1 MFDGLTVRFDRIL
14 RQIRGRGRLGPE
26 EIDEIL
32 GEIRVALLE
41 ADVNLEVVRTFQRRI
56 RERTLGA
63 ELGGVLNPG
72 QQVVRIVLDEMT
84 AVLGGETVRL
94 AYASRPPTVVLL
106 AGLQGSG
113 KTTAAAKLARWFKAQ
128 GRNPLLIG
136 ADLQRPAAVEQL
148 RTLGDRIGV
157 PVFSEA
163 TDPTAVAREG
173 RAEAVRLGRDIVICD
188 TAGRLAIDDDLMDEV
203 GEISA
208 VLRPDHTLLVVDA
221 MTGQDAANVALAFH
235 ARLDIDAVVL
245 TKLDGDARGGA
256 ALSIREVV
264 GRPIAFAST
273 GEGLD
278 DLEVFHPD
286 RIASRILG
294 MGDLETL
301 IEKVETTFE
310 KQQAEEAAARML
322 DGRFTLDDFL
332 DQIRHLRKMGPL
344 SSTMGMVPGMAQQMR
359 GVDAEID
366 GRRVDR
372 LEGIINSMTVAE
384 RVDAGLIDGSRRARI
399 AVGSGVQPSEVAQ
412 LVRQFREMRRLMKQI
427 DGRGSRARGGRK
439 GRGSKARG
447 TKGRK
452 GGRTTPSGPIP
463 VGRSAK
469 SGLSLPGLGG
479 DREGS
484 APDLFGIWQ
493 PE

>member
-1 MFDGLTVRFDRIL
+1 
-14 RQIRGRGRLGPE
+14 
-26 EIDEIL
+26 
-32 GEIRVALLE
+32 
-41 ADVNLEVVRTFQRRI
+41 
-56 RERTLGA
+56 
-63 ELGGVLNPG
+63 
-72 QQVVRIVLDEMT
+72 
-84 AVLGGETVRL
+84 
-94 AYASRPPTVVLL
+94 
-106 AGLQGSG
+106 
-113 KTTAAAKLARWFKAQ
+113 LARWFKAQ

-157 PVFSEA
+157 TVFSEA

-286 RIASRILG
+286 RMASRILG

-310 KQQAEEAAARML
+310 EQQAEEAAARML

-366 GRRVDR
+366 ERRVDR

-484 APDLFGIWQ
+484 APDLFGIRQ